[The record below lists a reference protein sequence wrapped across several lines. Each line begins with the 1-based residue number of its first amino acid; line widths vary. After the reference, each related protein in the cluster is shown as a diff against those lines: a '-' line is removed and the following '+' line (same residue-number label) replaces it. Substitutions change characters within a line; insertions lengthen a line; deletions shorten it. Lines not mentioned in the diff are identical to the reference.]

1 VKIGTRVKLIAD
13 KTRGK
18 ELEARGLIGELGTTT
33 DTPDVFGFVN
43 VKLDNGASDFSGEGF
58 VMHTSEFEV
67 VE

>member
-1 VKIGTRVKLIAD
+1 MKIGTRVKLIAD

-33 DTPDVFGFVN
+33 TSPDEFGFVN
-43 VKLDNGASDFSGEGF
+43 VKLDNGASDSSGEGF
-58 VMHTSEFEV
+58 VLYTSELEV